1 MEWVNVWQFS
11 THTNYFKSTY
21 SSNRF
26 HWTDNL
32 HQRRLICKPHGDW
45 GWPTTLSSGPTHE
58 GWLPIVLR
66 KENDR
71 NKIAYAKTFQA
82 EIDVTTAAP
91 LYHPLTYGWRAWNL
105 SKQDFE
111 SRKNFT
117 IETSINKNSIEIR
130 QLFSLEMALN
140 IHYKV
145 LSIPKTI

>member
-105 SKQDFE
+105 IWPIRFQQAAKTSLSWRPCKLTRIALKSSNFSVSLGRDAIKQF
-111 SRKNFT
+111 
-117 IETSINKNSIEIR
+117 
-130 QLFSLEMALN
+130 
-140 IHYKV
+140 
-145 LSIPKTI
+145 